1 MATLKQVA
9 ERAGVS
15 RRTVDRVLNQRGA
28 VKPETAQRVRAA
40 LRELD
45 YRPENPPGFL
55 LYQKR
60 NGGVSPDDLEG
71 GGGES

>member
-45 YRPENPPGFL
+45 YRPDETGQRKSGKSTWL
-55 LYQKR
+55 SAISKAKR
-60 NGGVSPDDLEG
+60 RCFTR
-71 GGGES
+71 